1 MIYYSIAC
9 ITFLSATLGFVFSVS
24 TVIKRKNA
32 DRTDALYLLARS
44 TAIALAAAVPLLRE
58 SGELLTAVTGGML
71 IIQLADGIIGLYSKS
86 RMRTAGPFIMAFLHA
101 ISLWTY
107 LSLI

>member
-9 ITFLSATLGFVFSVS
+9 ITFLSAVLGFVFSVS

-44 TAIALAAAVPLLRE
+44 TAIALVE

-71 IIQLADGIIGLYSKS
+71 IIQLADGIIGLYGKS
-86 RMRTAGPFIMAFLHA
+86 LVRTAGPFVMAFLHA
-101 ISLWTY
+101 VSLWMY
-107 LSLI
+107 LFLI